1 MCCKNGKNE
10 VSGSGTAAA
19 TVAAAAALPQRG
31 KKRVRTKL
39 TSFTSLARYD
49 DEHLLLTPLDHEG
62 FRYNRNEVRKKSK
75 DELLHLIQ
83 L

>member
-1 MCCKNGKNE
+1 M
-10 VSGSGTAAA
+10 
-19 TVAAAAALPQRG
+19 
-31 KKRVRTKL
+31 L
-39 TSFTSLARYD
+39 TSIADNPISRLKRARYD

-75 DELLHLIQ
+75 YELLHLIQ